1 MPGEQVGALPPPD
14 EIGEEIKVIRF
25 NLTKFANRLMKLEEG
40 LAAAAL
46 LGIFVIILV
55 SVLCRYVLLVS
66 IPWSEE
72 LTKYLMMWM
81 VYFGTG
87 AVSWRGEHLQ
97 ADLFGPS
104 LPKALRKARDVFFQ
118 VILMVLLGYLAVET
132 IGFVNRI
139 RPFNQVST
147 VLRIPQWFMI
157 ATFAVGL
164 LLMTIM
170 HFCRIYIMLRHP
182 DGQGT
187 EGKGGSAA

>member
-1 MPGEQVGALPPPD
+1 M
-14 EIGEEIKVIRF
+14 IKF
-25 NLTKFANRLMKLEEG
+25 KLTKFADRLARLEEG

-46 LGIFVIILV
+46 LAISAIILV
-55 SVLCRYVLLVS
+55 SVLCRYMFFLS

-87 AVSWRGEHLQ
+87 AVAWRGEHLQ
-97 ADLFGPS
+97 ADMFGPS
-104 LPKALRKARDVFFQ
+104 LPKAVRKIRDVFFQ
-118 VILMVLLGYLAVET
+118 VSLMVLLGYLAVET

-164 LLMTIM
+164 LLMATM
-170 HFCRIYIMLRHP
+170 HLCRIYIMLRHP
-182 DGQGT
+182 DVQGT
-187 EGKGGSAA
+187 EGKEGGAA